1 MFNNLN
7 ITNYIILKINSSNK
21 IEFKPLYLNG
31 KEIDISKCENKQIDI
46 IINEKDETLWKKIK
60 KKYNYDIFDEN
71 DKFYNDYCSIYN
83 EDNLDIILQ
92 DRRDKFYVKS
102 INNIHKL

>member
-1 MFNNLN
+1 MEKKLIFQ
-7 ITNYIILKINSSNK
+7 SV
-21 IEFKPLYLNG
+21 
-31 KEIDISKCENKQIDI
+31 NKQIDI
-46 IINEKDETLWKKIK
+46 IINEKDENLRKKIK
-60 KKYNYDIFDEN
+60 KNNHDIFDEN